1 MNSVFRYTGAFLI
14 LILLQMLIFNNI
26 EFSGYVNP
34 YIYVMFILILPVAI
48 PSWILLI
55 LAFLTG
61 IVIDLFSGT
70 IGVHAFATVMAGF
83 VRPWVLSLNITAEAS
98 EPQTSP
104 SSYRNGLR
112 WFLIYV
118 VTVVMIHHLALFYV
132 EIFSFRNFF
141 HTLLRVLLST
151 AATTF
156 FIVLFDFIRPHH
168 K

>member
-1 MNSVFRYTGAFLI
+1 MNSILRYSGAFLI
-14 LILLQMLIFNNI
+14 LIVLQLLIFNNI
-26 EFSGYVNP
+26 GFSGYVNP

-61 IVIDLFSGT
+61 LVIDLFSGT

-98 EPQTSP
+98 EPETSP
-104 SSYRNGLR
+104 SSYRSGLR

-118 VTVVMIHHLALFYV
+118 VTVVMIHHLALFFI

-141 HTLLRVLLST
+141 HTVLRVLLST

-156 FIVLFDFIRPHH
+156 FIVLFDFIRPHR
-168 K
+168 